1 MPLQKCQHCKERDV
15 SRAGGKFCSTRCAG
29 LDKRRDAGEYDP
41 SKARRNR
48 RDPRRYARWMLEQLK
63 PSFNDDGTMEFE
75 RYIKAC
81 EAIFDEAYERGYTA
95 GFMGGSRRAV
105 EPRKVNVS
113 DSTV

>member
-1 MPLQKCQHCKERDV
+1 MALQKCQHCEARDV
-15 SRAGGKFCSTRCAG
+15 SRAGGKFCSPRCAG
-29 LDKRRDAGEYDP
+29 LAKRREVDEQSEP
-41 SKARRNR
+41 RRNR
-48 RDPRRYARWMLEQLK
+48 RDPRRYALWMLEQLK
-63 PSFNDDGTMEFE
+63 PAFNDDGTMEFE

-105 EPRKVNVS
+105 EPRKVNVP